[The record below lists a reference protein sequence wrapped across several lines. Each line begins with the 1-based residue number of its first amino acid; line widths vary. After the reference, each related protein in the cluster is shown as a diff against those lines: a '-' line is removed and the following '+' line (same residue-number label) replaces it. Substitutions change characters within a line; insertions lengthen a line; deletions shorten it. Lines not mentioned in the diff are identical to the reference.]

1 MSADAC
7 LQPAGRVRVGE
18 RFITGNVPAENFAQ
32 SLASHQNREYWEK
45 VKADIERQNKQHRF
59 RANANA
65 NNLAVALIHLGEIKP
80 AIALLEE
87 AERKSPGQYETA
99 ANLGTAYELD
109 GENQKA
115 LSWIKEGVNR
125 KNESH
130 YGTEWLHVKILE
142 AKLALEKDQDWL
154 KHNSVLAMNL
164 QNGDA
169 VQLSDKIATDFR
181 GAQKSLAE
189 TEEALVYQL
198 HERLEFVPP
207 PDQIVAD
214 LLLDLSRVFSLTR
227 TAEHRNQIRNLALK
241 YGAVPAEMTKT
252 GKPDEIAAQTP
263 GKSKNSFVYIILC
276 AILATLAALFAIVV
290 GKRRLR

>member
-45 VKADIERQNKQHRF
+45 VKADIERQNRQYPF
-59 RANANA
+59 RANA

-80 AIALLEE
+80 AIALLED

-142 AKLALEKDQDWL
+142 AKLALEKDQNWL
-154 KHNSVLAMNL
+154 KHNSILAMNL

-169 VQLSDKIATDFR
+169 AQLSAKPVTDFR
-181 GAQKSLAE
+181 GAQKPLVE
-189 TEEALVYQL
+189 IEDALVYQL
-198 HERLEFVPP
+198 HERLEFVPA
-207 PDQIVAD
+207 PDLVVAD
-214 LLLDLSRVFSLTR
+214 LLLDLSRVFSITR
-227 TAEHRNQIRNLALK
+227 TTEHRNQIRNLALK
-241 YGAVPAEMTKT
+241 YGAEPPETTKNTTPVENAVP
-252 GKPDEIAAQTP
+252 P